1 MKLIQNLTAAALPFM
16 LLAAPAF
23 AQDNMAQ
30 EVVTDAAKD
39 AAKAAVKQKTK
50 DVTEDVKVLSG
61 DVTKMK
67 DGTIKAKGDPLVLD
81 TPNNVITATK
91 GEMILTEEETKIY
104 GKEIQTKPKMIK
116 APAMQDDTNM
126 PSKMAPSPELV
137 KIACPSGTTAQPN
150 GTCMITGDYK
160 G

>member
-39 AAKAAVKQKTK
+39 AVKQKTK
-50 DVTEDVKVLSG
+50 DVKEDVKVLSG

-116 APAMQDDTNM
+116 APAMRDDTNM
-126 PSKMAPSPELV
+126 PREMVPSPELV